1 MSRRTER
8 VAEFI
13 RQEVAELIGKMGDP
27 RVGFVTVTRVE
38 VAPDF
43 SIAKVFVS
51 VMDTE
56 TKEALTLEALK
67 GARRRLQ
74 MELSERLKLRRCPA
88 LVFAVDRGVKH
99 SVRINALLH
108 ELARERGETG
118 PAETPPAGTQAA
130 PAETQEEAQE
140 DDE

>member
-1 MSRRTER
+1 MSRRIER

-13 RQEVAELIGKMGDP
+13 RQEVAELIRKMSDP

-51 VMDTE
+51 VMESE
-56 TKEALTLEALK
+56 TKEALTLSALK
-67 GARRRLQ
+67 GARRHLQ
-74 MELSERLKLRRCPA
+74 LELSDRLELRRCPA

-99 SVRINALLH
+99 SIRMNAILH
-108 ELARERGETG
+108 DLARERGET
-118 PAETPPAGTQAA
+118 PSPDAPPPQAV
-130 PAETQEEAQE
+130 PPEETQEEAE
-140 DDE
+140 KDDE

>member
-13 RQEVAELIGKMGDP
+13 RQEVAALIGKMGDP

-56 TKEALTLEALK
+56 AKEALTLDALK

-99 SVRINALLH
+99 SARINALLH
-108 ELARERGETG
+108 DLARERGESG
-118 PAETPPAGTQAA
+118 PAEATPPEQ
-130 PAETQEEAQE
+130 AETEEEAQE